1 MSCQLKTKQI
11 ESYQQPKTLIMAL
24 LGQDFLKL
32 LWKSIS
38 EVAKFLP
45 LSWSHLNHPFIQQI
59 FLQLPKCCLVLPLPL
74 GRNFPRRPVAC
85 GSDFLSKE
93 HSSGEENREGKPST
107 HPLLFRRGGG
117 ALTSLPARPP
127 HGPQSH
133 CPVSEDSLHL
143 LWQSPYPLSAE
154 ITGIKSR

>member
-1 MSCQLKTKQI
+1 
-11 ESYQQPKTLIMAL
+11 MAL

-117 ALTSLPARPP
+117 LLPPSPPALLTALKAIVLYLRTHFICSGRAPILCLLKSL
-127 HGPQSH
+127 G
-133 CPVSEDSLHL
+133 
-143 LWQSPYPLSAE
+143 
-154 ITGIKSR
+154 

>member
-93 HSSGEENREGKPST
+93 HSSGEENREGKPSPT
-107 HPLLFRRGGG
+107 PYSSDVGGG
-117 ALTSLPARPP
+117 SHLPPPRPP

-133 CPVSEDSLHL
+133 CPVSEASLHL
-143 LWQSPYPLSAE
+143 LWQSPYPLPAE